1 MVISSAFVLIVFLSY
16 GQLQK
21 FYALK
26 DAGNYDSVSFS
37 MHATSGNCTVQSA
50 SIEDQSPLSIFGNP
64 DLDKINPSFKYKVVE
79 RKCNVSLDLQ
89 EFRSS
94 SLGDGLVFAMMRS
107 DEDENNYWKVNFDK
121 NKIYFLDLS
130 YGIGNANVDLSG
142 SSVKSFKIN
151 SGTADIFVEYKKDQP
166 NQIAMDPFEVKVD
179 MGTIITKKLVLANA
193 DNIIANI
200 GFGKAL
206 LDLSDPQTKKCDVTA
221 SVGAGNLDVLL
232 PKGNT
237 PIIIYL
243 KDSPLCGVRLAE
255 GFEEVEHNVYVNM
268 DYTVDA
274 KNLLTFDVDVA
285 LGSITFHY
293 E

>member
-1 MVISSAFVLIVFLSY
+1 
-16 GQLQK
+16 
-21 FYALK
+21 
-26 DAGNYDSVSFS
+26 
-37 MHATSGNCTVQSA
+37 
-50 SIEDQSPLSIFGNP
+50 
-64 DLDKINPSFKYKVVE
+64 
-79 RKCNVSLDLQ
+79 
-89 EFRSS
+89 
-94 SLGDGLVFAMMRS
+94 MRS

-166 NQIAMDPFEVKVD
+166 NQIAMDTFEVKVD